1 MLPKKLGI
9 VSFEAKNEN
18 ASDMA
23 SGMSVGV
30 KYRSL
35 ICTHIKYVIHIKYAI
50 HYCIDRT
57 IS

>member
-30 KYRSL
+30 KYRAL
-35 ICTHIKYVIHIKYAI
+35 VCTHIKYAI

>member
-9 VSFEAKNEN
+9 ISFEAKNEN
-18 ASDMA
+18 ASDIA

-35 ICTHIKYVIHIKYAI
+35 VCTHIKYAI